1 MIRNSSLLVLASLAA
16 APACARPRA
25 VVPGGAPPVLRVML
39 VNDVYITDTL
49 RDGTGGL
56 ARVAT
61 LRDSLARSAPTLLVL
76 AGDVL
81 APSLLSKWY
90 AGAQMVQAF
99 DAARLDFATLGNH
112 EFDISQQ
119 QLETRL
125 VESRAR
131 WVDANCTRADGTPFP
146 RVRGWDTVRTG
157 GALVAFVGATI
168 VNRYPRWVKCV
179 DPAVAV
185 RAAVD
190 SAVRGG
196 AEVVIGLTHLP
207 VTEDSAL
214 LASEPRLTM
223 ILGGHEH
230 SAQHVVLGNR
240 FVRKADADA
249 RSAVI
254 VSLYR
259 RPDGWLARDTLV
271 RITRELA
278 DHPVVAA
285 VVRAW
290 HDTLAR
296 RMGVTRVVAT
306 SPEPIDV
313 RDDVGRSGESRFGSL
328 VADAMRAGTGA
339 DVALVNGGAFRL
351 DDVIPAGP
359 VTNDELES
367 IFLFP
372 DETRALTYRVT
383 GAKLREQLQH
393 SVATQ
398 AGRGGWLQVSGIRFG
413 FDRRLPPAER
423 VVRDL
428 RRDDGRAIADGDT
441 LTLTFVRYASCNEG
455 DGYTLAAE
463 AAAACQVGD
472 AAPRTVDLLLKYV
485 AAMPGGRL
493 VQPPLGRIA
502 VTRP

>member
-1 MIRNSSLLVLASLAA
+1 MIRRFSVLALVSLFTAL
-16 APACARPRA
+16 ACARPRA
-25 VVPGGAPPVLRVML
+25 TTPAGASPALRVML

-90 AGAQMVQAF
+90 GGAQMVQAF
-99 DAARLDFATLGNH
+99 DAARLDVATLGNH
-112 EFDISQQ
+112 EFDITQQ
-119 QLETRL
+119 QLEARL
-125 VESRAR
+125 VESHAR

-146 RVRGWDTVRTG
+146 RVRGWDTVRAG
-157 GALVAFVGATI
+157 GTLVAFVGATI

-179 DPAVAV
+179 DAVPAV

-196 AEVVIGLTHLP
+196 ADLVIGLTHLP
-207 VTEDSAL
+207 VAEDSAL
-214 LASEPRLTM
+214 LAVEPRLSM

-230 SAQHVVLGNR
+230 SAQHVVLGER

-249 RSAVI
+249 RSAVV

-259 RPDGWLARDTLV
+259 RPGGWTARDTLV
-271 RITRELA
+271 RITRQLA
-278 DHPVVAA
+278 DDPTVAS

-290 HDTLAR
+290 HDTLVR
-296 RMGVTRVVAT
+296 RMGPTRVVAT
-306 SPEPIDV
+306 SAEPIDA
-313 RDDVGRSGESRFGSL
+313 RDDVGRAGESRFGNL
-328 VADAMRAGTGA
+328 VANAMRAGTGA
-339 DVALVNGGAFRL
+339 DVALINGGAFRV

-359 VTNDELES
+359 ITNDELES
-367 IFLFP
+367 IFLFA

-383 GAKLREQLQH
+383 GARLREQLQH

-413 FDRRLPPAER
+413 FDGRVPPAER
-423 VVRDL
+423 VVTDL
-428 RRDDGRAIADGDT
+428 RRDDGRPITDSDT
-441 LTLTFVRYASCNEG
+441 LTLSFVRYASCNEG
-455 DGYTLAAE
+455 DGYTLTAE
-463 AAAACQVGD
+463 AASACQAGD
-472 AAPRTVDLLLKYV
+472 SAPRTVDLLLKYI
-485 AAMPGGRL
+485 AGMPGGRL
-493 VQPPLGRIA
+493 VQPALGRIT
-502 VTRP
+502 VIRP